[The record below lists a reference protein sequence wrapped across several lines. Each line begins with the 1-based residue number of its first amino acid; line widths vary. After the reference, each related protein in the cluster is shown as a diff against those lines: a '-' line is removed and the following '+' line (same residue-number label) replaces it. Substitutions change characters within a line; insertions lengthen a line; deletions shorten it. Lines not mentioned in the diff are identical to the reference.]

1 MNTMNAEQQKIVTD
15 FESMPLEEQK
25 AMLERGL
32 SKEVSSAIGSR
43 YFYPK
48 ENFVKED
55 GTTVNNLGK
64 YTYLR
69 KKNSEVLVTLVKQV
83 QQKLK
88 ERGEKEYLTVTAKNR
103 NFKILLAAE
112 AKNTISNYNEE
123 ILPAIGY
130 LTLLEEKEVSFCD
143 DF

>member
-123 ILPAIGY
+123 ILPAM
-130 LTLLEEKEVSFCD
+130 VDSMVCD
-143 DF
+143 LFSG